1 MKRKTNLFLLLNK
14 YYKETASS
22 PLSFIF
28 FFFFFVCAPK
38 FNSTEF
44 QILLIMAGM
53 INIYFHSLWE
63 DAKQERGKILVVIT
77 GLCLEQTVVNSL

>member
-28 FFFFFVCAPK
+28 FFF
-38 FNSTEF
+38 
-44 QILLIMAGM
+44 
-53 INIYFHSLWE
+53 SLYVPQNLTQLSF
-63 DAKQERGKILVVIT
+63 KS
-77 GLCLEQTVVNSL
+77 C